1 MRYALAYLNHNR
13 GVWKY
18 DLDCIDIPVHDKSY
32 FDVGDYYFPILC
44 KIIKPGVLQDIIT
57 GEIIHSTI
65 TSDSDYEL
73 GVLSCEGY
81 LEVSGEYVL
90 KTLTNYRDALS
101 SYAYEMHN
109 IKRDVLSHKRPK

>member
-1 MRYALAYLNHNR
+1 MRYALAYLNHNG

-18 DLDCIDIPVHDKSY
+18 NLECIDIPVFDKSY

-65 TSDSDYEL
+65 HKYSFYTQPL
-73 GVLSCEGY
+73 FPT
-81 LEVSGEYVL
+81 
-90 KTLTNYRDALS
+90 TLYKKVGNKSMSFL
-101 SYAYEMHN
+101 
-109 IKRDVLSHKRPK
+109 

>member
-65 TSDSDYEL
+65 TSDSGYEL

-101 SYAYEMHN
+101 SYACEMYDV
-109 IKRDVLSHKRPK
+109 KRDVLSHKQSK

>member
-1 MRYALAYLNHNR
+1 MRYALTYLNHNR

-44 KIIKPGVLQDIIT
+44 KIIKPGLLQDIIT

-65 TSDSDYEL
+65 TSDSGYEL

-81 LEVSGEYVL
+81 LEVSSEYVL

-109 IKRDVLSHKRPK
+109 VKRDVLSHKQSK

>member
-44 KIIKPGVLQDIIT
+44 KIIKPGLLQDIIT

-65 TSDSDYEL
+65 TSDSGYEL

-81 LEVSGEYVL
+81 LEVSCEYVL

-109 IKRDVLSHKRPK
+109 VKRDVLSHKQSK